1 MAFSSGTY
9 TLPSAALNT
18 GDTVSATENNTLR
31 NDMASS
37 FNLTWLR
44 NGTAAA
50 TANIPMGGFE
60 LTNAAAIGSN
70 SSLLLKSNNGTTAVT
85 IDGSQNVGVG
95 VTPSAWN
102 SVIKSIELAKAGT
115 AIIGV
120 TANNQISINSNVYY
134 NVAGNNVYARSEASA
149 QYTILNGAHYWY
161 NAPSGTA
168 GNAITFT
175 QAMTLDAS
183 GNLLVGTTSQVNNA
197 LTTLTSSTARSSLSL
212 ACTTANQGNNVL
224 YIQKFDNTTTTGTV
238 FVAFAINN
246 GGAGS
251 GQINANGSG
260 AAAFGS
266 YSDSRLKENIVDLPS
281 QLSNIMALRPV
292 EFDYIESEGGGH
304 QIGFIAQEM
313 QTIYPD
319 AVGER
324 VPDNMLSI
332 TGWSKTEA
340 RLVKAIQEQQ
350 SLIQSLTDRLTA
362 LEGAAK

>member
-1 MAFSSGTY
+1 MSSISASTTSTTGFKVTADTTGT
-9 TLPSAALNT
+9 LVLQT
-18 GDTVSATENNTLR
+18 GAT
-31 NDMASS
+31 
-37 FNLTWLR
+37 
-44 NGTAAA
+44 
-50 TANIPMGGFE
+50 P
-60 LTNAAAIGSN
+60 
-70 SSLLLKSNNGTTAVT
+70 TTAVT

-95 VTPSAWN
+95 VTSPAYRLQFSNGTSATILGVDNAGDN
-102 SVIKSIELAKAGT
+102 SGAGVALLGGST
-115 AIIGV
+115 VKNWFIG
-120 TANNQISINSNVYY
+120 NQY
-134 NVAGNNVYARSEASA
+134 NV
-149 QYTILNGAHYWY
+149 NGGLEFT
-161 NAPSGTA
+161 PSTA
-168 GNAITFT
+168 TGGSTFT
-175 QAMTLDAS
+175 TPAMVLDS
-183 GNLLVGTTSQVNNA
+183 SSNLLVGTTSQVNNA
-197 LTTLTSSTARSSLSL
+197 LTTLTSSTARASLSL

-350 SLIQSLTDRLTA
+350 ALINQLQADVAA
-362 LEGAAK
+362 LKGAA

>member
-9 TLPSAALNT
+9 TLPSATLNT

-85 IDGSQNVGVG
+85 IDGSQIA
-95 VTPSAWN
+95 TFA
-102 SVIKSIELAKAGT
+102 
-115 AIIGV
+115 
-120 TANNQISINSNVYY
+120 SNVVS
-134 NVAGNNVYARSEASA
+134 NGVVQALTTFQSSSGADVVLNA
-149 QYTILNGAHYWY
+149 NGA
-161 NAPSGTA
+161 NRDVIIKVNGTELSRFTGSG
-168 GNAITFT
+168 
-175 QAMTLDAS
+175 

-251 GQINANGSG
+251 GQINANGAG

-313 QTIYPD
+313 QTVYPD
-319 AVGER
+319 AIGER
-324 VPDNMLSI
+324 QPDNMLAI

-350 SLIQSLTDRLTA
+350 ALIKSLTDRLTA

>member
-1 MAFSSGTY
+1 MSFSAGVY
-9 TLPSAALNT
+9 TLPGAALNT

-85 IDGSQNVGVG
+85 IDTAQNVGVG
-95 VTPSAWN
+95 VTPSAWG
-102 SVIKSIELAKAGT
+102 LGKAIQIAGST
-115 AIIGV
+115 GFLGFSGANGNTV
-120 TANNQISINSNVYY
+120 TNAYYDGGNYRYISNGYALLSSQ
-134 NVAGNNVYARSEASA
+134 AGGAGG
-149 QYTILNGAHYWY
+149 QHQWYT
-161 NAPSGTA
+161 APSGTA
-168 GNAITFT
+168 GNPITFT

-197 LTTLTSSTARSSLSL
+197 LTTLTSSTARASLSL